1 MDGPHKALNSLP
13 SYQTSKGSKGSG
25 TWVYYARLN
34 EDAQK
39 APYLAGYYDTGM
51 SLINS
56 MASGFNSP
64 KQKEEITL
72 SIQAQADTEKV
83 KELSALKE
91 AWGVDFDDSIL
102 ASPDFYSYMIKTMN
116 TFMQSEA
123 VYKRN
128 I

>member
-56 MASGFNSP
+56 MASGFNNP

-72 SIQAQADTEKV
+72 SIQAQADIEKV
-83 KELSALKE
+83 KELSALK
-91 AWGVDFDDSIL
+91 
-102 ASPDFYSYMIKTMN
+102 
-116 TFMQSEA
+116 
-123 VYKRN
+123 
-128 I
+128 

>member
-1 MDGPHKALNSLP
+1 MDGPHKALNFLP

-72 SIQAQADTEKV
+72 SIQA
-83 KELSALKE
+83 
-91 AWGVDFDDSIL
+91 
-102 ASPDFYSYMIKTMN
+102 
-116 TFMQSEA
+116 
-123 VYKRN
+123 
-128 I
+128 